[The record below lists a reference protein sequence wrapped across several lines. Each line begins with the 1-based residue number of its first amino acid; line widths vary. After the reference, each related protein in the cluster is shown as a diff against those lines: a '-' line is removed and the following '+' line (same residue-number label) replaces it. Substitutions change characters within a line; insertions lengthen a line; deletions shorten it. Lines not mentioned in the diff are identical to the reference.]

1 MLQDRISGPLRHSSP
16 LVLLPTSSRRLGRS
30 VARSSRLVSYTPVAY
45 RRLGEFRS
53 NRPKRDH
60 VSPALGIA
68 RPERSACV
76 TCERTHVISPSCTE
90 SRTGADKAGD
100 CAGPRLCS
108 TTTRTVRP
116 LPSQRR
122 RSRPRPQ
129 LHSASPSGPT
139 ARPNRL
145 FFQRQLVC
153 ELHEPL
159 DGGGGGSGSRRPRR
173 RLRLGVGN
181 GVPVPLDSAASSSP
195 LEWIRRRGGSPCR
208 RPHPPPCPPQC
219 GPVRARS
226 VKREPRVRHGG

>member
-1 MLQDRISGPLRHSSP
+1 MSWQHAAFPLTRHHWHPPRKVHPWSDSPSHSKLYGRSRVLQDRISGPLRHSSP

-139 ARPNRL
+139 ARRASQP
-145 FFQRQLVC
+145 
-153 ELHEPL
+153 PL
-159 DGGGGGSGSRRPRR
+159 LPAPT
-173 RLRLGVGN
+173 RLR
-181 GVPVPLDSAASSSP
+181 
-195 LEWIRRRGGSPCR
+195 ITRTT
-208 RPHPPPCPPQC
+208 
-219 GPVRARS
+219 
-226 VKREPRVRHGG
+226 